1 MIVTRAHYKAIS
13 GTQASELAPRAAT
26 WRRRGGFG
34 AISGTQAS
42 SHLERPRGGEEEGL
56 AVGRDDAHDGV
67 HVLLKPHIEHPI
79 SFVKDCVAHLMREV
93 IRMQSASSRT
103 A

>member
-1 MIVTRAHYKAIS
+1 MGVVHDRHEGS
-13 GTQASELAPRAAT
+13 LQRQSAALK
-26 WRRRGGFG
+26 R
-34 AISGTQAS
+34 AS

-79 SFVKDCVAHLMREV
+79 SFVEDCVAHLMREV
-93 IRMQSASSRT
+93 IRMQSEVQSELISAHQCSS
-103 A
+103 AYVV